1 MIAGRTFR
9 PKHYAIFAI
18 ILCVIALAA
27 LPSIYY
33 AQTQGVCLKAGRVLS
48 EEELRKAVLADIIN
62 DDIKIAFHDNWEGGH
77 DRRWVGIN
85 SPAHETDLEKIID
98 ASYNNGKSIEENF
111 GLRVLVKGRNNRTYE
126 TFTRDQVFE
135 PFILMIYDVTSG
147 GEAIAFIS
155 SNIWEIPFKDLNAE
169 QREAEKRI
177 ITKYKRLLGYGNH
190 YFYFYEYT
198 FSFDRSCCD
207 NRGQEYKDYL
217 EDKKESYDLVKNSLK
232 QRAAIPSYIPPVVA
246 AVSNCG
252 TLLMAKKN
260 GIHWLNSRD
269 IENEEWP

>member
-1 MIAGRTFR
+1 MIAALTLR

-18 ILCVIALAA
+18 ILCVIVLAT

-48 EEELRKAVLADIIN
+48 EEELRKAVLTDIIN
-62 DDIKIAFHDNWEGGH
+62 DDIKTAFHDNWEGGH

-111 GLRVLVKGRNNRTYE
+111 GLRVLVKGRNNGTYE
-126 TFTRDQVFE
+126 TLTPDQVSE

-147 GEAIAFIS
+147 GSAITFLS
-155 SNIWEIPFKDLNAE
+155 SYILEIPFKDLDAE

-177 ITKYKRLLGYGNH
+177 ITTYKRLLGYGNH
-190 YFYFYEYT
+190 YFRFSKYA

-207 NRGQEYKDYL
+207 NRGQEYKDYM
-217 EDKKESYDLVKNSLK
+217 EDKKEAYDLIKFFLK
-232 QRAAIPSYIPPVVA
+232 QRTTSPPLVA